1 LIRFSKM
8 KQVISLSRRTDL
20 IAFYPEWVAKVLGEE
35 EACFFHHGKRTEIRA
50 NLSPECV
57 HTLVFWSKNF
67 QALLE
72 NRFGL
77 SDLLKKYS
85 QTYFHFTIT
94 GLGGTFLERLVPAV
108 SEALG
113 QLEPLLGIAG
123 RPERISIR
131 FDPII
136 YWYEG
141 DELKTNLD
149 FFNKLGPE
157 INRLG
162 IRTVR
167 FSFTQWYKKSVA
179 RAKRAG
185 LKFYDPDYREKV
197 EAVKRLTEIADKYDL
212 ELWNCSQQEI
222 ACLPGIKAS
231 ACIDGSWLSE
241 LHPTREPASTIKDK
255 TQRKDC
261 LCTESIDIGSY
272 TQSCPTA
279 CLYCYAN
286 PKIKTDTRLSDK
298 S

>member
-1 LIRFSKM
+1 MMRFSKM
-8 KQVISLSRRTDL
+8 KQVVSLSRRTDL
-20 IAFYPEWVAKVLGEE
+20 IAFYPEWLAKVLGEE
-35 EACFFHHGKRTEIRA
+35 EACFFHHGKRTTIRVG
-50 NLSPECV
+50 LSSDRV

-67 QALLE
+67 KNLLE

-77 SDLLKKYS
+77 KDLIKEYS

-94 GLGGTFLERLVPAV
+94 GLGRTFLEPLAPTV
-108 SEALG
+108 SEAFG
-113 QLEPLLGIAG
+113 QIEPLLVIAG

-131 FDPII
+131 FDPIVF
-136 YWYEG
+136 WYEG

-149 FFNKLGPE
+149 FFKLLASKIGP
-157 INRLG
+157 LG

-179 RAKRAG
+179 RARRAS
-185 LKFYDPDYREKV
+185 LKFYDLDYRGKV
-197 EAVKRLTEIADKYDL
+197 EAVKRLTETADKYDL
-212 ELWNCSQQEI
+212 ELWSCSQREI

-231 ACIDGSWLSE
+231 ACIDGAWLSE

-286 PKIKTDTRLSDK
+286 PRINSDI
-298 S
+298 

>member
-1 LIRFSKM
+1 M
-8 KQVISLSRRTDL
+8 KQIISASRRTDL
-20 IAFYPEWVAKVLGEE
+20 VAFYPEWLAKALERE
-35 EACFFHHGKRTEIRA
+35 EACFFHHGKRTEIRVD
-50 NLSPECV
+50 LRPDRV

-77 SDLLKKYS
+77 GDLVKKYS
-85 QTYFHFTIT
+85 QAYFHFTIT
-94 GLGGTFLERLVPAV
+94 GLGGTFLESLAPSV
-108 SEALG
+108 SAALG
-113 QLEPLLGIAG
+113 QLEPLLEIAG
-123 RPERISIR
+123 RPERVSIR

-136 YWYEG
+136 FWYEG

-149 FFNKLGPE
+149 FFKELGPE
-157 INRLG
+157 ISRRG

-167 FSFTQWYKKSVA
+167 FSFAQWYKKSVA
-179 RAKRAG
+179 RARRAS
-185 LKFYDPDYREKV
+185 LKFYDPDYWGKM

-212 ELWNCSQQEI
+212 QLWSCSQKEI

-231 ACIDGSWLSE
+231 ACIDGAWLSK
-241 LHPTREPASTIKDK
+241 LHPCREPASVIKDK

-261 LCTESIDIGSY
+261 LCTESTDIGSY
-272 TQSCPTA
+272 TQSCPAA

-286 PKIKTDTRLSDK
+286 PKIKTDIYPSDK